1 MKKPS
6 NQILVNALVSRINLE
21 HKIPSMPLFANESH
35 KKIAQDAIASVVCE
49 VQDFIAQ
56 AIGEE
61 EAKNFASRCVGNGE
75 KARTNPDGNSRHHLT
90 SEA

>member
-1 MKKPS
+1 MKKS
-6 NQILVNALVSRINLE
+6 NQVLVDALGSRINLE
-21 HKIPSMPLFANESH
+21 YLIPSLPWNATDAH
-35 KKIAQDAIASVVCE
+35 KKIAQDAIASIAYE
-49 VQDFIAQ
+49 VQDFIAE

>member
-1 MKKPS
+1 MKNVS
-6 NQILVNALVSRINLE
+6 TQTLVDALSCRIHLE
-21 HKIPSMPLFANESH
+21 HQIPSLPWNATDAH
-35 KKIAQDAIASVVCE
+35 KKIAQDAIASVAWE

-75 KARTNPDGNSRHHLT
+75 KARAN
-90 SEA
+90 A

>member
-21 HKIPSMPLFANESH
+21 HTIPSMPLFANESH

-61 EAKNFASRCVGNGE
+61 EAKNFASRCVKN
-75 KARTNPDGNSRHHLT
+75 
-90 SEA
+90 

>member
-21 HKIPSMPLFANESH
+21 HKISSMPLFANESH
-35 KKIAQDAIASVVCE
+35 KKIAQDAIASIAYE
-49 VQDFIAQ
+49 VQDFIAE

-61 EAKNFASRCVGNGE
+61 EAKNFASRCVEN
-75 KARTNPDGNSRHHLT
+75 
-90 SEA
+90 

>member
-1 MKKPS
+1 MKKS
-6 NQILVNALVSRINLE
+6 NQVLVDALGSRINLE
-21 HKIPSMPLFANESH
+21 YLIPSLPFYATDAH
-35 KKIAQDAIASVVCE
+35 KKIAQDAIASIVYE